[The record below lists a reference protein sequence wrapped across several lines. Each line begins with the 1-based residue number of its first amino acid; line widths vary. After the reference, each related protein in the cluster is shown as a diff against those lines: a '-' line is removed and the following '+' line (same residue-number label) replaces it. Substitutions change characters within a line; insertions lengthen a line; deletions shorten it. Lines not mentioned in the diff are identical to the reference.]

1 MNRERAQL
9 ERVEALF
16 QSLKETIDSHFAE
29 KESQGQTFEST
40 MVDLCDQVN
49 QLRVIVTDTLE
60 AASNFLPTAP
70 KQNQFGANVAVVNDE
85 ESVKSAKMY
94 EQLLKELTVLDP
106 DAVAAKE
113 NRAQAEAQQEL
124 AHCLE
129 VASIADIQVPICY
142 LHRYTNLPCR

>member
-1 MNRERAQL
+1 MSRERAQL
-9 ERVEALF
+9 ERVETLF
-16 QSLKETIDSHFAE
+16 QSLKETIDSHFAA
-29 KESQGQTFEST
+29 KVSQGQSFESQGQTFEST

-49 QLRVIVTDTLE
+49 QLRVIVKDTLE
-60 AASNFLPTAP
+60 AASNFLPTTP
-70 KQNQFGANVAVVNDE
+70 KQFGANVAVVGDE

-129 VASIADIQVPICY
+129 VASIADIQVPLY
-142 LHRYTNLPCR
+142 